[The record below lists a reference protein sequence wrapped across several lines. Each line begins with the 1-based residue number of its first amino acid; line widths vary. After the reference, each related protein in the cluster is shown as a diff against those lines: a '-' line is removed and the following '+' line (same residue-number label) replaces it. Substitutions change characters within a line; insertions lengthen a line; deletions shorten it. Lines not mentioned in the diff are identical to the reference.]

1 MLFSLQEGRR
11 EEQPTTTTEKAV
23 EEDEEEDHRPL
34 RIVDGS
40 VYVVTGFPVQ
50 QSVEEFLF
58 EEDEDEKYFISPL
71 TAEIY
76 QKVILSSFTGQR
88 SQLPSQRRASTS
100 TPTEPPGQCPVP
112 PVPPGQGEG

>member
-50 QSVEEFLF
+50 QSVEGFLF

-71 TAEIY
+71 TEEI
-76 QKVILSSFTGQR
+76 
-88 SQLPSQRRASTS
+88 
-100 TPTEPPGQCPVP
+100 
-112 PVPPGQGEG
+112 